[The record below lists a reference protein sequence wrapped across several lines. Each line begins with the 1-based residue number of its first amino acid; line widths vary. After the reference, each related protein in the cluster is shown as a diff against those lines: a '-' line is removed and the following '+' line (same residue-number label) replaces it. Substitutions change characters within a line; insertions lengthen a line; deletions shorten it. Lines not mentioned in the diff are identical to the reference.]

1 MQLAQSRKSRSG
13 GWLEDEAQTRR
24 DQQRGLEQ
32 RWLGDNSCKSGGQKG
47 LAERTTSSKRG
58 ASLSSLE
65 CRCAHASKPRRA
77 VKPRSGH
84 HGNHLS
90 NIDLQID
97 RPIQRAMP
105 ADTRPCL
112 DAAGCSVLTI
122 ATSSQSLLLYSCL
135 VHLVG
140 RLSMA
145 LCPPTSPA
153 CLIRELING
162 TRLYGMT

>member
-1 MQLAQSRKSRSG
+1 MQLDQSRKSRSG

-32 RWLGDNSCKSGGQKG
+32 RWLGDNYCKSGGQKG
-47 LAERTTSSKRG
+47 LAQRTTSSKRG

-65 CRCAHASKPRRA
+65 CRCALVSKPRRA

-112 DAAGCSVLTI
+112 DVAGCSVLTMQQALSPCYFTLVLSI
-122 ATSSQSLLLYSCL
+122 SSGGSPWLYARR
-135 VHLVG
+135 HR
-140 RLSMA
+140 RLASFV
-145 LCPPTSPA
+145 S
-153 CLIRELING
+153 
-162 TRLYGMT
+162 